1 VKGIPKSPEM
11 NLSLETKSQTP
22 AEFEL
27 VRVIG
32 LLDDPTAADPEGA
45 NLQLSGKR
53 LNLLRET

>member
-11 NLSLETKSQTP
+11 NLPLETKSQTP

-32 LLDDPTAADPEGA
+32 LLDDPTAAYPKGA
-45 NLQLSGKR
+45 APVAAGI
-53 LNLLRET
+53 